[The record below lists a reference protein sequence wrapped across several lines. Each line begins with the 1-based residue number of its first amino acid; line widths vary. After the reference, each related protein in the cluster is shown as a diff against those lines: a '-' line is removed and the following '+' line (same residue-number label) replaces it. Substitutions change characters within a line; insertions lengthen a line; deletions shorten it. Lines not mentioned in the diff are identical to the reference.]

1 MGTSRSVDE
10 LAKKMVA
17 AGTGLVRN
25 NGDAVAAMANGY
37 KNAVLDQARKD
48 SGGDLKLSR
57 WGKNGTKLN
66 AGYDVKG
73 GAQASALLRPRP
85 AGPWRVLEDGARP
98 HLIVPGLTR
107 RQGRALTLFSVLA
120 GQGGSLDGY
129 DVGALAATARGNRN
143 NRGGSRRRARGRA
156 LNIGG
161 DLRAWAQHP
170 GTKGKKTWS
179 KGLAK
184 GDKVGPLAY
193 RRKQVEGLIK
203 VFGT

>member
-1 MGTSRSVDE
+1 MGTSRSPE
-10 LAKKMVA
+10 EFAKKLGA
-17 AGTGLVRN
+17 AGAGLIKN
-25 NGDAVAAMANGY
+25 NPDAVAASANAY

-66 AGYDVKG
+66 AGYQLKG

-85 AGPWRVLEDGARP
+85 AGPWRVLESGARP

-107 RQGRALTLFSVLA
+107 RQARALTLFSVLA

-143 NRGGSRRRARGRA
+143 NRGGSRRRKRRPP

-161 DLRAWAQHP
+161 NFRAYAQHP
-170 GTKGKKTWS
+170 GTTGKGTWS
-179 KGLAK
+179 KGLSK
-184 GDKVGPLAY
+184 GDKAGPLAY
-193 RRKQVEGLIK
+193 RRKQVEGLMK
-203 VFGT
+203 VFGP

>member
-1 MGTSRSVDE
+1 MGTSKSVDE
-10 LAKKMVA
+10 LVKKVF
-17 AGTGLVRN
+17 AGGASVVKN
-25 NGDAVAAMANGY
+25 NPDAVAASANAY
-37 KNAVLDQARKD
+37 KGAVLAQGRKD

-66 AGYDVKG
+66 AGYELKG
-73 GAQASALLRPRP
+73 GVQASALLRPRP

-120 GQGGSLDGY
+120 GQGGSLDSY

-143 NRGGSRRRARGRA
+143 NRGGSRRRKKSSLRF
-156 LNIGG
+156 GG
-161 DLRAWAQHP
+161 DHVAYIKHP

-179 KGLAK
+179 KGIK
-184 GDKVGPLAY
+184 MGDKVGPLAY
-193 RRKQVEGLIK
+193 RRKQAEGLLK
-203 VFGT
+203 VFGS